1 MLASLSCIACLLL
14 GKQSG
19 ITARNNFSFQA
30 LVLPVKDGLSL
41 KVFII
46 TVCFQRRVFIS
57 LSRANKITHFYC
69 LHKRLH
75 YFQKTREIELQ
86 HFKWLFILNR
96 WCVTNN
102 MQIRSEPS
110 LVRLVMHC
118 NFWATTKEILWSSTL
133 NQCQNKGRCKI
144 IETLCGR
151 LKLVSIMTKKF
162 WILRVSTN
170 FK

>member
-1 MLASLSCIACLLL
+1 MLASLSRVACLLL
-14 GKQSG
+14 SKQSG
-19 ITARNNFSFQA
+19 VTARNNFSFQA

-46 TVCFQRRVFIS
+46 TVCFQGRVFIS
-57 LSRANKITHFYC
+57 LSRANKITHFYFY
-69 LHKRLH
+69 KRLH

-86 HFKWLFILNR
+86 YFKRLFILNR

-118 NFWATTKEILWSSTL
+118 NF
-133 NQCQNKGRCKI
+133 
-144 IETLCGR
+144 
-151 LKLVSIMTKKF
+151 
-162 WILRVSTN
+162 
-170 FK
+170 

>member
-1 MLASLSCIACLLL
+1 MLASLSRVACLLL
-14 GKQSG
+14 SKQSG
-19 ITARNNFSFQA
+19 VTARNNFSFQA

-46 TVCFQRRVFIS
+46 TVCFQGRVFIS
-57 LSRANKITHFYC
+57 LSRANKITHFYFC
-69 LHKRLH
+69 KRLH

-86 HFKWLFILNR
+86 YFKRLFILNR

-118 NFWATTKEILWSSTL
+118 NF
-133 NQCQNKGRCKI
+133 
-144 IETLCGR
+144 
-151 LKLVSIMTKKF
+151 
-162 WILRVSTN
+162 
-170 FK
+170 